1 MKNYRITILLVIGSN
16 RTRKNGTA
24 PVYCRL
30 TYNGNRK
37 QFATGQFINPK
48 SWYSKYQL
56 AKPPND
62 ENNNINTQLSLIKSK
77 INKAFLLLQV
87 KEDEFSVDDVYNQFV
102 GKRTASERTLLDAF
116 EYHINRMQQLVGIE
130 VKQVSVE
137 KYNQSLVHV
146 KSFLKFKF
154 NKRDYLLKDLKLNFL
169 TEFEY
174 YLKTEKKFLPNTV
187 YKTLQRLRRVVRVAI
202 GGEYLVKDPFILHK
216 ARKPKKEVIY
226 LTESELNT
234 LEKYQFSQERLQLV
248 KDLFVFCCYTGLAF
262 QEMTSLESKHIIKG
276 FDGDLWIVMIRQKTD
291 KKISIPLLPKALEL
305 LVKYE
310 EGAAK
315 DFKRFPVISNQK
327 FNSYLKEISA
337 ILGIDKKLTHHIARK
352 TFATTVLLYN
362 NVPMEIVSELLGH
375 SNMKITQESY
385 AKVLNKKVS
394 KEMKKVHSKLL
405 ESKTPL
411 L

>member
-16 RTRKNGTA
+16 RARKNGTA

-37 QFATGQFINPK
+37 QFATGQFINPNH
-48 SWYSKYQL
+48 WFSKYQL

-77 INKAFLLLQV
+77 INRAFLLLQV

-102 GKRTASERTLLDAF
+102 GKRTASERILLDAF
-116 EYHINRMQQLVGIE
+116 DYHINRMQQLVGIE

-276 FDGDLWIVMIRQKTD
+276 FDGNLWIVMIRQKTD